1 MAAYIPLAITAASA
15 ASSMAQQNAQAKA
28 QNGALAQN
36 QADAA
41 RDYQAAERERQQRL
55 ARSQAAQR
63 AGFAAAGV
71 SADGSGAAALSN
83 LLAES
88 EAEHDQ
94 LLQAYQSQVSS
105 LAAAGRVNLLRQR
118 QQWLNGGRALA
129 GRAFST
135 FSQ

>member
-1 MAAYIPLAITAASA
+1 MAAYIPLAIAAASA

-63 AGFAAAGV
+63 AGFAASGV
-71 SADGSGAAALSN
+71 SADGSGAAALTN

-88 EAEHDQ
+88 EAERDQ

-118 QQWLNGGRALA
+118 QQWLNGGRSLA
-129 GRAFST
+129 GSAFSA